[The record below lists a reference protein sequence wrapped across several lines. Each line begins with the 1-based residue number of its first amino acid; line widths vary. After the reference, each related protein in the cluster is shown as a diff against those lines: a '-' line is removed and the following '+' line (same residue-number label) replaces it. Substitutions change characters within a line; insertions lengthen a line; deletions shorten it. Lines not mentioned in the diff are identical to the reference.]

1 MSTSRYPALYLR
13 TAYGGGEVLAGID
26 LTAGAGPAVAR
37 LGPGGAGQ
45 AGLMR
50 INALLA
56 PGAGRFRMPGKDG
69 GRRAAAAFL
78 DAHPQRWD
86 MAPARACRRGR

>member
-1 MSTSRYPALYLR
+1 MSTSRYPVIDLR
-13 TAYGGGEVLAGID
+13 NASGGGEVLAGID
-26 LTAGAGPAVAR
+26 LTADAGLAVAQP
-37 LGPGGAGQ
+37 GPGGAGQ

-56 PGAGRFRMPGKDG
+56 PDAGRFRVAGRHG
-69 GRRAAAAFL
+69 VRRASVALLA
-78 DAHPQRWD
+78 AHPQCWD